1 MDALLQWCSKLIE
14 PVPGRRLGL
23 SAVAGDASFRRYFR
37 LDGCEPTRIAVFAP
51 PDKERN
57 LEFIHIAAILRAAG
71 VQAPEV
77 LAHEPGEGFL
87 LLSDL
92 GDTLLLGALGE
103 DTVEAL
109 YRTALDTLLAIQG
122 AAIQHGGWRA
132 PDYSAAST

>member
-57 LEFIHIAAILRAAG
+57 LELPMNSIC
-71 VQAPEV
+71 
-77 LAHEPGEGFL
+77 
-87 LLSDL
+87 SDSRVP
-92 GDTLLLGALGE
+92 T
-103 DTVEAL
+103 T
-109 YRTALDTLLAIQG
+109 
-122 AAIQHGGWRA
+122 
-132 PDYSAAST
+132 